1 VIYTPLLQVAYNE
14 ERERLEKL
22 EKMRELQVADDQE
35 ALYQARVAAAG
46 AHTPPAH
53 FGRPKVQWFY

>member
-1 VIYTPLLQVAYNE
+1 MVRAQVAYNE
-14 ERERLEKL
+14 QKARLEAQDKVAAL
-22 EKMRELQVADDQE
+22 ALADDQE
-35 ALYQARVAAAG
+35 AAYQARVAAAG